1 MATYPDYKI
10 VGCQTG
16 QGPNGEIPLR
26 LNVHD
31 LYKNHKDK
39 WALYILGL
47 RIWYDKD
54 PADALSYF
62 QVAGTFHYPGGKVG
76 KPILF

>member
-1 MATYPDYKI
+1 MTTYPNYKI

-16 QGPNGEIPLR
+16 RGPNGEIPLR
-26 LNVHD
+26 LNVRD

-62 QVAGTFHYPGGKVG
+62 QVAGTVQYPDDKVD
-76 KPILF
+76 KLMLF